1 MPEIGEVARIVNRL
15 NKHLVGK
22 TIASIQAA
30 NDALIF
36 KDTSADEFK
45 RTLEGHTVLA
55 AKQWGKYF
63 WSVSS
68 SLPLCSYLVNTSEG
82 LLWMIPAELIHMA
95 YADKA
100 FHSSLTMRQA

>member
-22 TIASIQAA
+22 SIASIQAGE
-30 NDALIF
+30 DALVF

-55 AKQWGKYF
+55 VKQWGKYF

-68 SLPLCSYLVNTSEG
+68 SLPPCSYLVNTSEG
-82 LLWMIPAELIHMA
+82 LLWMIPAELIH
-95 YADKA
+95 
-100 FHSSLTMRQA
+100 